1 MLTVAEWVGRG
12 LGRCNGVDTEV
23 GAGMTGSNKRE
34 KVLEW
39 GMYMLG
45 LGWVWGQEV
54 GIHMRRQVGSRLV
67 LGGMGSGR
75 DRCGKWAC
83 YWGQVS
89 GVGRR

>member
-45 LGWVWGQEV
+45 SGWVWRQET
-54 GIHMRRQVGSRLV
+54 GIHMRRRTGSRFV
-67 LGGMGSGR
+67 FGGIGR
-75 DRCGKWAC
+75 GRCWCGE
-83 YWGQVS
+83 
-89 GVGRR
+89 